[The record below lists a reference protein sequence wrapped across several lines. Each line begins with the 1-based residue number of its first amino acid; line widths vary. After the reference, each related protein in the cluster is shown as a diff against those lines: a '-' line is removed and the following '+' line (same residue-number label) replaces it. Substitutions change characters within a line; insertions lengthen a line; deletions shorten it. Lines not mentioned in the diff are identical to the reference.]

1 MIAVRNIV
9 AVGFSFLVLS
19 ACSLDGTQKGT
30 FMNSYYQALKDTDP
44 QKRAAVTQGSA
55 EEERALAQFRNF
67 YRVFSADTIRT
78 SIRTLYAQDAYFQD
92 GFRAVQGIDNL
103 ERYFLSTTEAF
114 EECTFDIQDF
124 AVHEGNYYF
133 RWIMTLVLKRN
144 KDERLQIVGMS
155 HVRFDDTGKI
165 TFHQDY
171 WDTGIIYEKM
181 PVMGRIVTWI
191 RQRI

>member
-1 MIAVRNIV
+1 MIAARYVV
-9 AVGFSFLVLS
+9 AAGFFFMLLS
-19 ACSLDGTQKGT
+19 ACSFDGPQKGT

-44 QKRAAVTQGSA
+44 QKRMALQQGSA
-55 EEERALAQFRNF
+55 EEEQAIAQFRDF

-78 SIRTLYAQDAYFQD
+78 SMRTLYAQDAYFRD

-103 ERYFLSTTEAF
+103 EKYFLSTTEAF
-114 EECTFDIQDF
+114 EECAFDIEDI

-133 RWIMTLVLKRN
+133 RWIMTLTLKRN
-144 KDERLQIVGMS
+144 KDDRIQTVGMS
-155 HVRFDDTGKI
+155 HVRFDKTGKI

-171 WDTGIIYEKM
+171 WDTGVIYEKI
-181 PVMGRIVTWI
+181 PVLGTIITWI